1 MKLKT
6 KLLKLLKINKTYKIN
21 NFYKNKDTFLNILE
35 KQQKIMKLLYQL
47 FNSIDKNKNLFSNYR
62 PIIIIKDLIIL
73 I

>member
-35 KQQKIMKLLYQL
+35 KQ
-47 FNSIDKNKNLFSNYR
+47 
-62 PIIIIKDLIIL
+62 
-73 I
+73 